1 VRKIGWATTTEWRA
15 ILPLNRFSFGQGCSL
30 FPFFNPASPPTG
42 LRIRCPSE
50 GRLGA
55 LKCLAHEMGGGR
67 LVVTEV
73 LVERTGIVSLYAG
86 VKDHVRQSMAPSP
99 GFHRSH

>member
-1 VRKIGWATTTEWRA
+1 MSVMWMPPQTTRPPFLTALSAIGTSA
-15 ILPLNRFSFGQGCSL
+15 
-30 FPFFNPASPPTG
+30 PTG
-42 LRIRCPSE
+42 SREPADSLRIRCPSE

-55 LKCLAHEMGGGR
+55 LECLAHEMGGGR
-67 LVVTEV
+67 LVLTEV

-86 VKDHVRQSMAPSP
+86 VKDYVRQSLAPSP